1 MKNPLLISLFIGI
14 AIGTANHLYLRSKG
28 HRSPAQW
35 FMQVVVFFALAFSVF
50 KFLR

>member
-14 AIGTANHLYLRSKG
+14 AVGTVNHFYLRSKG